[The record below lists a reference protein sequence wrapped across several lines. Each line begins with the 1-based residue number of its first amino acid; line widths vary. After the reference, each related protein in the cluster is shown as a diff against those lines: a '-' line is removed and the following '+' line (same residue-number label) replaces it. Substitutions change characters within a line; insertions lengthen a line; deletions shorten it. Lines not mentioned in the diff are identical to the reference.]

1 MNKILTIIV
10 PTYNAEKYLRRTLES
25 FLIETILE
33 EIEVLVINDG
43 STDNSLAVAMEYAS
57 RHPDSYHVITKENGG
72 HGSGINCGIENATGF
87 YFKVVDA
94 DDWVDSAAFCRLVE
108 TLKQKNADIIYS
120 GFLWAFDEGQGDTSL
135 FHTKAEIGEPFK
147 NVVYGKLYQFDEVAN
162 ALYIK
167 MHNMTIRTDL
177 LRKCQ
182 QRIDEHC
189 YYVDMEY
196 ITYPIPYVQTIC
208 FIKEYVYMYRIG
220 RQSQSVGIEK
230 MQQNECDYNRVIH
243 SLLNF
248 YNQLDEEIPCTAAKK
263 HYIARMIARVIAG
276 KIKIL
281 LSFPRSKEKKQELV
295 KFDRKIK
302 KEYPEIYDGNVNGA
316 VSILRKSWY
325 FTYDVMSILVRA
337 KY

>member
-25 FLIETILE
+25 FLIKSVLE
-33 EIEVLVINDG
+33 VIEVLIVNDG
-43 STDNSLAVAMEYAS
+43 STDNSLAIAKEYAAKY
-57 RHPDSYHVITKENGG
+57 PESYRVITKENGG

-94 DDWVDSAAFCRLVE
+94 DDWVDRTAFCRLVE
-108 TLKQKNADIIYS
+108 TLKQKKADIVYS
-120 GFLWAFDEGQGDTSL
+120 GFLWAYDEGQEDTSL

-147 NVVYGKLYQFDEVAN
+147 HVVYGRTYQFDDVAEV
-162 ALYIK
+162 LYIK
-167 MHNMTIRTDL
+167 MHNMTIRTAL
-177 LRKCQ
+177 LRKCRQ
-182 QRIDEHC
+182 KIDEHC
-189 YYVDMEY
+189 YYIDMEY
-196 ITYPIPYVQTIC
+196 IIYPIPYVQTIC
-208 FIKEYVYMYRIG
+208 FLKESVYMYRIG

-230 MQQNECDYNRVIH
+230 MQQNECDYNRVIY

-248 YNQLDEEIPCTAAKK
+248 YNQLDKEIPCTVAKK

-276 KIKIL
+276 KMKIL
-281 LSFPRSKEKKQELV
+281 LSFPRSRGKKRELV
-295 KFDRKIK
+295 MFDRKIK

-316 VSILRKSWY
+316 VCILRKSWY
-325 FTYDVMSILVRA
+325 LMYDFISILVRA